1 MNSTLGSVVP
11 LAMFEICVRFVELHK
26 GPVFAT
32 IDKLSMEESSIF
44 CVFAAEVLFVCLLAD
59 NLATNN
65 QQGVLDII
73 KHHSLMHWRKEAILG
88 NSIVKNCQVTKIF
101 VRC

>member
-1 MNSTLGSVVP
+1 MTSSISGGIETVVP

-32 IDKLSMEESSIF
+32 IDKLSMDESSIF

-73 KHHSLMHWRKEAILG
+73 KHHLLMQWRKEAILG
-88 NSIVKNCQVTKIF
+88 NSIVKMA
-101 VRC
+101 R